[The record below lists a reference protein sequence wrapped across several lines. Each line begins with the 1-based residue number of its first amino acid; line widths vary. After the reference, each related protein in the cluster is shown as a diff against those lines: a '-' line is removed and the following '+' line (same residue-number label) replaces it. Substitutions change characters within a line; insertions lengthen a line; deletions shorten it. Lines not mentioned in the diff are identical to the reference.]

1 MFSYKDLLFVLK
13 IVWYFVYDIFF
24 SWKKYQYK
32 SLVEDIKDNYNDLK
46 QELFPWIP
54 ETENEDV
61 KTLLG
66 ETYDKVKLE
75 NPEISDIKTMVKTKN
90 LFTTWL
96 SEYMKKWDYA
106 RLLNWLK
113 IKFNSYLSVLIE
125 CARDYWNWD
134 EKKLKKERKLFD
146 KYILDNLLELKKA
159 YIDFMVTILHPEFN
173 QQQRR
178 YIINEMVN
186 KIDFE
191 KYIPAIKKFL
201 NNIDNRIL

>member
-13 IVWYFVYDIFF
+13 IAWYFVYDIFF

-32 SLVEDIKDNYNDLK
+32 SLVEDIKDNYNELK
-46 QELFPWIP
+46 QELFSWSP
-54 ETENEDV
+54 ETKNEDV

-66 ETYDKVKLE
+66 ETYDKVKLM

-90 LFTTWL
+90 LFTAWL

-106 RLLNWLK
+106 KLLNWLK
-113 IKFNSYLSVLIE
+113 FKFNSYLSVLLE

-159 YIDFMVTILHPEFN
+159 YIDLMVTILHPEFN

-201 NNIDNRIL
+201 NNIDNRII